1 MGRPKRDT
9 VDYFF
14 DYVKYTQT
22 MEIIDNKYGND
33 GKAAWWL
40 LLETLGSTA
49 GHALYK
55 NDIMKWEL
63 FVSKT
68 HLQENLV
75 IEILDTFSRL
85 GAIDLDLWKSGI
97 IWSQN
102 FVDGIEGVYVKRK
115 SEKPQKPVT
124 VTETIVTGTETQ
136 ISVPESAQSIGEYS
150 KVENKIPSVEGGKK
164 IKKLDDGSYCY
175 TIKKMVKNKEKN
187 TNYYFSKFDAGMAK
201 LLSESIIKNYPNHKK
216 EKDDKLAAWANQCRL
231 LRTDEERPLEE
242 VDIERVLRWSQKST
256 FWYKNICCMEKFR
269 DKYEELDMKSQEIK
283 SYQQQSN
290 PAAINTD
297 EIDYKGELDPE
308 NNPKHFI
315 FSANQKED

>member
-1 MGRPKRDT
+1 MNKAPAIMLYVNDWSRD
-9 VDYFF
+9 
-14 DYVKYTQT
+14 
-22 MEIIDNKYGND
+22 MEEHP
-33 GKAAWWL
+33 
-40 LLETLGSTA
+40 LE
-49 GHALYK
+49 
-55 NDIMKWEL
+55 
-63 FVSKT
+63 
-68 HLQENLV
+68 
-75 IEILDTFSRL
+75 
-85 GAIDLDLWKSGI
+85 
-97 IWSQN
+97 
-102 FVDGIEGVYVKRK
+102 IEGAWIRICCKLKWSDTPGEMTK
-115 SEKPQKPVT
+115 SLIQWSRILHQTEEKTMVILTYLFEEDIATFPLGNPKTNGNTNGKIIIISRRMLRDEKDKKNNRLRQKKHYDKHNNNTEPNGVPNANLT
-124 VTETIVTGTETQ
+124 VASSITPSITTTITTT
-136 ISVPESAQSIGEYS
+136 
-150 KVENKIPSVEGGKK
+150 KENKIPSVEGGKK

-308 NNPKHFI
+308 NNPKHII
-315 FSANQKED
+315 FS

>member
-14 DYVKYTQT
+14 HYVKYTQT

-55 NDIMKWEL
+55 NNIMKWEL

-150 KVENKIPSVEGGKK
+150 KVEDSIVNNTKVLSRPNSKQHEFDTEGNRIYVSKNGKYK
-164 IKKLDDGSYCY
+164 Y
-175 TIKKMVKNKEKN
+175 T
-187 TNYYFSKFDAGMAK
+187 KFDAEMAK
-201 LLSESIIKNYPNHKK
+201 LLSDLMTENYPNHKK
-216 EKDDKLAAWANQCRL
+216 ETNQILGNWANQCRL
-231 LRTDEERPLEE
+231 MRTAKRDLRAKE
-242 VDIERVLRWSQKST
+242 DIERLIRWCQADSFWHDKIESIGKFRTQFEKLDMASQK
-256 FWYKNICCMEKFR
+256 K
-269 DKYEELDMKSQEIK
+269 
-283 SYQQQSN
+283 QSN
-290 PAAINTD
+290 PAAIQ
-297 EIDYKGELDPE
+297 EADP
-308 NNPKHFI
+308 NYDADASNPRYNK
-315 FSANQKED
+315 FS